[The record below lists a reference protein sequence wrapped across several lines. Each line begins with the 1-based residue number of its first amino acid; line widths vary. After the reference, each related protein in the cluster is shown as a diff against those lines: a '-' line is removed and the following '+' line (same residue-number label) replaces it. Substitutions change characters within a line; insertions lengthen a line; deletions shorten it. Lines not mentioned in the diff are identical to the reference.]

1 MDEFQGTLN
10 TVWGFHPYL
19 KQFKHEQ
26 VQNANKHMSE
36 NGQAFFPQV
45 LLSAVHPE
53 AAWPVMYHT
62 RGKAKPCSA
71 ARPPEGLP
79 RAWVFPGG
87 TCHFMEKL
95 TW

>member
-36 NGQAFFPQV
+36 NGQAFFPLV
-45 LLSAVHPE
+45 LLSAVHTE
-53 AAWPVMYHT
+53 AALPV
-62 RGKAKPCSA
+62 
-71 ARPPEGLP
+71 
-79 RAWVFPGG
+79 
-87 TCHFMEKL
+87 
-95 TW
+95 

>member
-71 ARPPEGLP
+71 LHGPPKGCLVPGSFLEG
-79 RAWVFPGG
+79 RVTSWRS
-87 TCHFMEKL
+87 
-95 TW
+95 